1 MRKVGQYWNGSG
13 FTATSATS
21 ATSADNATT
30 VGGLAT
36 SSLLQITGAQSAAG
50 VKTFSD
56 GVKATEKLV
65 IPLDEP
71 SSLENGDI
79 WIA

>member
-1 MRKVGQYWNGSG
+1 MRKVKQFWSGSG
-13 FTATSATS
+13 F
-21 ATSADNATT
+21 NATT
-30 VGGLAT
+30 VGGLAIA
-36 SSLLQITGAQSAAG
+36 SLLQTTGDQSATG
-50 VKTFSD
+50 TKTFST

-71 SSLENGDI
+71 SSPENGDI